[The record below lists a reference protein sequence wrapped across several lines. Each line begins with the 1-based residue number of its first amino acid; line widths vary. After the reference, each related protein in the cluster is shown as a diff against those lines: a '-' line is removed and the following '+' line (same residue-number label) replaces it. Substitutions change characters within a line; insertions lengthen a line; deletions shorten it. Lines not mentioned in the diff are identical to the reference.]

1 MDTQAQKSLKL
12 LVIGESCLDLYRF
25 GRCERLSVEA
35 PVPILLQTKTES
47 KPGMAANVAL
57 NIKSLGY
64 NVTSV
69 TNKSEITKER
79 FLDERFSQQILRV
92 DSNDTCEPLD
102 PKVIRDLLAKEE
114 FDGTVI
120 SDYNKGFLPHSVL
133 SRIIP
138 LLPKPIFVDSK
149 KRDLSAYSDCILK
162 INKKEYEAS
171 SILPSDCE
179 LIVTIGEKGAKW
191 KGSIYPAQKVHDV
204 FDVCGAGDSFLAAL
218 SVRFIETGKMIDA
231 IKFAN
236 LCAGISV
243 RHLGVYNV
251 TREDIEKNGKRN

>member
-35 PVPILLQTKTES
+35 PVPILLQTKIES

-57 NIKSLGY
+57 NVKSLGHQ
-64 NVTSV
+64 VTSI
-69 TNKSEITKER
+69 TNKTEIIKER

-92 DSNDTCEPLD
+92 DSNDECESLD
-102 PKVIRDLLAKEE
+102 PNRVLDLLKTEE
-114 FDGTVI
+114 FDGTLI
-120 SDYNKGFLPHSVL
+120 SDYNKGFLTHSVL
-133 SRIIP
+133 SKLIP
-138 LLPKPIFVDSK
+138 SLPGPIFVDSK
-149 KRDLSAYSDCILK
+149 KKDLSAFSDCILK
-162 INKKEYEAS
+162 INKKEHESS
-171 SILPSDCE
+171 SILPADCD
-179 LIVTIGEKGAKW
+179 LIVTLGDRGAKW

-218 SVRFIETGKMIDA
+218 AIKYIQTKSMPKA

-236 LCAGISV
+236 KCAGISV

-251 TREDIEKNGKRN
+251 TKEDIEKNGN

>member
-1 MDTQAQKSLKL
+1 MDTQAQKSLKI

-47 KPGMAANVAL
+47 KPGMAANVSL

-64 NVTSV
+64 ETVIV
-69 TNKSEITKER
+69 TNESEIIKER

-92 DSNDTCEPLD
+92 DSNDTCDPLN
-102 PKVIRDLLAKEE
+102 PKKIKDLLAKEE

-120 SDYNKGFLPHSVL
+120 SDYNKGFLTHSVL
-133 SRIIP
+133 SRLIP
-138 LLPKPIFVDSK
+138 ILPKPIFVDSK
-149 KRDLSAYSDCILK
+149 KKDLSAYSDCILK
-162 INKKEYEAS
+162 INKMEHALS

-179 LIVTIGEKGAKW
+179 LIITLGDRGAKW

-218 SVRFIETGKMIDA
+218 SVKYIETGSMIES

-236 LCAGISV
+236 KCAGISV

-251 TREDIEKNGKRN
+251 TREDIEKNGNGN

>member
-57 NIKSLGY
+57 NIKSLGHQA
-64 NVTSV
+64 VSV
-69 TNKSEITKER
+69 TNKTEIIKER

-92 DSNDTCEPLD
+92 DSNDTCEALD
-102 PKVIRDLLAKEE
+102 PNRVLSLLKTEE
-114 FDGTVI
+114 FDGTLI
-120 SDYNKGFLPHSVL
+120 SDYNKGFLTHSVL
-133 SRIIP
+133 SKLIP
-138 LLPKPIFVDSK
+138 YLPEPIFVDSK
-149 KRDLSAYSDCILK
+149 KKDLSAFSDCILK
-162 INKKEYEAS
+162 INKKEYETS
-171 SILPSDCE
+171 SILPADCD
-179 LIVTIGEKGAKW
+179 LIVTLGDRGAKW

-218 SVRFIETGKMIDA
+218 SVKYIQTKSMPTA

-236 LCAGISV
+236 KCAGISV

-251 TREDIEKNGKRN
+251 TKEDIEKNGN